1 MTQSKTGDE
10 AIYRL
15 IRQGIDDARFQLG
28 SAQSVLELQGVLT
41 DETLARVTRAV
52 TQYEQSQ
59 TEFAIQLNDMSA
71 RRQLVI
77 EHDLVDVWK
86 KLWFVMSGVSRMAK
100 GNPVFYNRLRDL
112 RLKFVIPGGLFEPK
126 AQAAGGR

>member
-15 IRQGIDDARFQLG
+15 IRQGIDDVRFQLG
-28 SAQSVLELQGVLT
+28 SAQSMMELHGVLT
-41 DETLARVTRAV
+41 EETLGRITRAV

-71 RRQLVI
+71 RRQLIV
-77 EHDLVDVWK
+77 EQDLVDVWK
-86 KLWFVMSGVSRMAK
+86 KLWFVMAGVSRMAK

-112 RLKFVIPGGLFEPK
+112 RLKLMIPGGLFEQR
-126 AQAAGGR
+126 AQAAGGG